1 MDAQLNQNHNTTQAA
16 DRTANG
22 VQLLTSPH
30 DEQTQFC
37 VSFFD
42 NRFDNDP
49 KEGELSRD
57 ELADLLTNHKT
68 RASKDGAAW
77 APATFNGSRAKASAR
92 EVCALVLDYD
102 DGAEPLEASRQL
114 DERGLCY
121 ILHTTHSHAPD
132 APKFRIV
139 LPLAQPVSAE
149 NWPGFYERAARH
161 FGQGQEDKSCKDA
174 SRLYFLPACPKS
186 RQPDALSFYL
196 PGALLNPDDVPSN
209 ATPTP
214 PTPPTQPRRATT
226 PTSGDLRPYVRA
238 AFDRELSNVQH
249 AGKGNRNAALNRA
262 AFSLFQIVAAGELD
276 AATVEGALLDA
287 ATGAGLSGEEARKT
301 IQSARAAGLKS
312 PRVLPEPKATAQP
325 NVRPKASAEAQ
336 PETTAEARGP
346 YALNEIGN
354 GKRFADAN
362 RGRYL
367 FDYTAN
373 RWRVY
378 IGGVW
383 RHTDGDD
390 VERAAKVIEAQ
401 ICAEAKDETDDDRRA
416 KLYKH
421 AASITKRKTRETMLK
436 DAASELGM
444 SAPPECFDA
453 ELYLLNV
460 QNGTL
465 DLRSFELRPHAA
477 PDLLTKCAGTK
488 FDPHATAPTW
498 TRALE
503 LWQESEAVRLW
514 LQKVIGL
521 TLSGEVFEEML
532 LLLLGAGNNGKTT
545 LLKTLQKLLGDYA
558 HHAQAESLMKQREGR
573 RAGAPA
579 PDILAFK
586 GARMLTAS
594 EIADDAELH
603 SAFVKDATG
612 RDPLT
617 ARGCHDNRL
626 QTFTPQ
632 FMLWLVGNHKPKIKD
647 TSNGIWRRVKLVP
660 FDVAI
665 APDQRD
671 PNLAQKLEAELPGI
685 LNWALEGLRLYYEEG
700 LQTPPEIEAATQNYR
715 AEQSPLDG
723 FIAEACEQ
731 SPTAFVTTA
740 DLWDAWK
747 CYCADRDEPEGT
759 QTALSVELKNKG
771 FQSARPMV
779 DGRQTR
785 VWKGIRLKF

>member
-1 MDAQLNQNHNTTQAA
+1 MPQTQPPPIVEDSATSAPAQ
-16 DRTANG
+16 G
-22 VQLLTSPH
+22 
-30 DEQTQFC
+30 TQFC

-42 NRFDNDP
+42 NRFDADP
-49 KEGELSRD
+49 KEGQLSPD
-57 ELADLLTNHKT
+57 ELGALLTKHT
-68 RASKDGAAW
+68 ARASKDGAAW
-77 APATFNGSRAKASAR
+77 SPTIFNGSRLKENAR

-102 DGAEPLEASRQL
+102 DGADPMEATRQL
-114 DERGLCY
+114 DESGVCY
-121 ILHTTHSHAPD
+121 ILYTTHNHTPD
-132 APKFRIV
+132 KPKFRIV
-139 LPLAQPVSAE
+139 IPLARSVRGE
-149 NWPGFYERAARH
+149 VWPDFYPRAARF
-161 FGQGQEDKSCKDA
+161 FGQGKTDEKCKDA
-174 SRLYFLPACPKS
+174 SRLYYLPAHPKN
-186 RQPDALSFYL
+186 RAGDAFSFYF
-196 PGALLNPDDVPSN
+196 PGDLLDPDDVPSD

-214 PTPPTQPRRATT
+214 EPQPRRAAA
-226 PTSGDLRPYVRA
+226 PNANGLRPYVRA
-238 AFDRELSNVQH
+238 AFDRELSSVQH
-249 AGKGNRNAALNRA
+249 AAKGHRNDALNRA
-262 AFSLFQIVAAGELD
+262 GYNLFQIVAAGELD
-276 AATVEGALLDA
+276 AGSVESALLDA
-287 ATGAGLSGEEARKT
+287 ATANGLTETEARRT
-301 IQSARAAGLKS
+301 LQSARDAGLKS
-312 PRVLPEPKATAQP
+312 PRQMPAPKAAATP
-325 NVRPKASAEAQ
+325 TGRPKSAPSDAQ
-336 PETTAEARGP
+336 PETTDEARGP

-362 RGRYL
+362 RGHYL

-378 IGGVW
+378 VGGVW

-390 VERAAKVIEAQ
+390 VERAAKVIETQ
-401 ICAEAKDETDDDRRA
+401 ICDEARGETDDDRRA

-421 AASITKRKTRETMLK
+421 AATITKRKTRQTMLQ
-436 DAASELGM
+436 DATSELEM
-444 SAPPECFDA
+444 SAPPENFDA
-453 ELYLLNV
+453 QLHLLNV

-477 PDLLTKCAGTK
+477 TDLLTKCAGTK
-488 FDPHATAPTW
+488 FDPRATAPTW

-503 LWQESEAVRLW
+503 LWQASEAVRLW

-573 RAGAPA
+573 KAGAPA

-586 GARMLTAS
+586 GQRLLTAT

-632 FMLWLVGNHKPKIKD
+632 FMLWLVGNHKPRIKD

-660 FDVAI
+660 FDIAI
-665 APDQRD
+665 APEQRD
-671 PNLAQKLEAELPGI
+671 PNLAQTLEAELPGI
-685 LNWALEGLRLYYEEG
+685 LNWALEGLRLYYAEG

-715 AEQSPLDG
+715 AEESPIDG
-723 FIAEACEQ
+723 FIAAMCEQ
-731 SPTAFVTTA
+731 SPTAFVVSA
-740 DLWDAWK
+740 DLWEAWK
-747 CYCADRDEPEGT
+747 CYCAEQNEPEGT
-759 QTALSVELKNKG
+759 PRTFGLALKKNNFKD
-771 FQSARPMV
+771 ARTTIS
-779 DGRQTR
+779 GSQTR
-785 VWKGIRLKF
+785 VWKGIKLKN